1 MILFF
6 SFIFSQPNIY
16 SLQFYFPRYA
26 ILSAKTA
33 KFADEY

>member
-1 MILFF
+1 MN
-6 SFIFSQPNIY
+6 FINLINF
-16 SLQFYFPRYA
+16 FYFHGYA